1 MEVIGKGQ
9 LKQTIIRTQGFINH
23 WIDRQGKKESGI
35 FWNFTKDNFN
45 YYRKENKIIKKDA
58 KNNSNSGNFSLRLPR
73 KNPQGELNL
82 KSTTI
87 KSDNTTKISK
97 GITKDLTNII
107 DFLTN
112 LC

>member
-1 MEVIGKGQ
+1 MGFFGILRK
-9 LKQTIIRTQGFINH
+9 KTSITI
-23 WIDRQGKKESGI
+23 E
-35 FWNFTKDNFN
+35 
-45 YYRKENKIIKKDA
+45 KENKIIKKDA